1 MTTTGHAPVPRT
13 AIREP
18 QRPRLTLPQ
27 PPDDLEKYAYL
38 QRNLPYLT
46 TILAISATCLIISQ
60 FRFETQD
67 PMLWPFMIFTGSYA
81 LYQVVCLPVNF
92 SGRGFDLA
100 AHQARIQAWKPPAYP
115 DVDIYLPICGE
126 PIEMLRNTWTAVCG
140 LLAAYPGADSGL
152 RAGRRALR

>member
-1 MTTTGHAPVPRT
+1 MSHQVVTHRSRPTDRHPGQ
-13 AIREP
+13 P

-27 PPDDLEKYAYL
+27 PPDDLEKYGYL

-81 LYQVVCLPVNF
+81 LYQVICLPVNF

-100 AHQARIQAWKPPAYP
+100 AHQARIQAWEPTAYP

-126 PIEMLRNTWTAVCG
+126 PIEMLR
-140 LLAAYPGADSGL
+140 
-152 RAGRRALR
+152 

>member
-1 MTTTGHAPVPRT
+1 MSHPSDHHWPRT
-13 AIREP
+13 GPTDRRQGKPSVRE
-18 QRPRLTLPQ
+18 LTLPP

-60 FRFETQD
+60 LRFETQG

-81 LYQVVCLPVNF
+81 LYQVICLPVNF

-100 AHQARIQAWKPPAYP
+100 AHQARIRAWEPTAYP

-126 PIEMLRNTWTAVCG
+126 PIEMLGNSWAAVCG
-140 LLAAYPGADSGL
+140 LLAAYPGADPGL
-152 RAGRRALR
+152 RA